1 MINRQAYAGAGN
13 NVKITPISIVF
24 YVSGLVA
31 EHFLCGSRLL
41 LPRGAPTEVLML
53 GASIPVPPPILH
65 LTTERSLLPS
75 DTLVQDAQCL
85 VWVALFL

>member
-1 MINRQAYAGAGN
+1 M
-13 NVKITPISIVF
+13 VF
-24 YVSGLVA
+24 YASGLLA
-31 EHFLCGSRLL
+31 ELFFGGSGLL

-65 LTTERSLLPS
+65 LSSEWSLLPG
-75 DTLVQDAQCL
+75 DTLVQDAQGL